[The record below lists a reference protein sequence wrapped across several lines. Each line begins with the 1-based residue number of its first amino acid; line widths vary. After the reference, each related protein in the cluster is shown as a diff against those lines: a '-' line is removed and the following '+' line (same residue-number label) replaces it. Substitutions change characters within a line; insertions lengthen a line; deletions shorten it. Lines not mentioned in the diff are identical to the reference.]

1 MKRIVPERKSD
12 CFRPANLSD
21 LLRKQG
27 FSAGKY
33 HAGLSDEE
41 RTTAQEKF
49 LYDEVRIM
57 AATNAFG
64 MGIDKS
70 DVRYVVHHNMPKNI
84 EAYYQEAG
92 RAGRDD
98 EPGECV
104 ILFSPQDIHV
114 QKFLIEQ
121 NKLAPERKTNEY
133 KKLQA
138 MVDYC
143 HTPNC
148 LRRYILQ
155 YFGEEDV
162 PEECGNCDNC
172 RDNREIIDITVDAQ
186 KIFSCILRMKEQFG
200 VTLVAGGYISLTQGQ
215 YPVAKLQ
222 TKAYAVLKGQEKV
235 WQKVR
240 KTEKA
245 ATADDSL
252 FELLRRLRKEI
263 AQREKVPP
271 YIIFAD
277 STLRE
282 ISERLPPD
290 QKSMLAIKGVGQVKF
305 ERYGRPFLDLVE
317 KYRAERG
324 IPLAPAGPSPG
335 NEQEEKLPSHIIT
348 LNIYIALL
356 TNPVDPVCALVLFR
370 RIPGAA

>member
-121 NKLAPERKTNEY
+121 N
-133 KKLQA
+133 
-138 MVDYC
+138 
-143 HTPNC
+143 
-148 LRRYILQ
+148 
-155 YFGEEDV
+155 
-162 PEECGNCDNC
+162 
-172 RDNREIIDITVDAQ
+172 
-186 KIFSCILRMKEQFG
+186 
-200 VTLVAGGYISLTQGQ
+200 
-215 YPVAKLQ
+215 
-222 TKAYAVLKGQEKV
+222 
-235 WQKVR
+235 
-240 KTEKA
+240 
-245 ATADDSL
+245 
-252 FELLRRLRKEI
+252 
-263 AQREKVPP
+263 
-271 YIIFAD
+271 
-277 STLRE
+277 
-282 ISERLPPD
+282 
-290 QKSMLAIKGVGQVKF
+290 
-305 ERYGRPFLDLVE
+305 
-317 KYRAERG
+317 
-324 IPLAPAGPSPG
+324 
-335 NEQEEKLPSHIIT
+335 
-348 LNIYIALL
+348 
-356 TNPVDPVCALVLFR
+356 
-370 RIPGAA
+370 